1 MITEREERLFDK
13 WRINREGF
21 VSDGVA
27 DEKEYNNSKQKI
39 LFVLKEVND
48 LGGGGWDIRE
58 YMREGGRPET
68 WNNITRWVEGIRNL
82 PGEIPWKKLSEISKE
97 RRIKAL
103 KSVAAMNLKKSPG
116 SHTTDPSGLAKVS
129 GEDKSFLNE
138 QFSIYF
144 PDIVICCGTHVS
156 NNFHCHVDAVKE
168 AKRQCTSRGIYFH
181 EYLPNKFVISY
192 SHPEARV
199 ASNLLY
205 YGLIDAIREI
215 THAT

>member
-1 MITEREERLFDK
+1 MITEREDKLFK
-13 WRINREGF
+13 RWKTNREGF

-39 LFVLKEVND
+39 LFVLKEAND

-58 YMREGGRPET
+58 YMRGGGRAQT
-68 WNNITRWVEGIRNL
+68 WNNITRWIEGIRSL
-82 PGEIPWKKLSEISKE
+82 PDETPWEKISEISQE
-97 RRIKAL
+97 RRIEAL

-116 SHTTDPSGLAKVS
+116 SHTTDPVELSRIS
-129 GEDKSFLNE
+129 REDKLFLNE
-138 QFSIYF
+138 QFSIYL
-144 PDIVICCGTHVS
+144 PDIVVCCGTHVS
-156 NNFHCHVDAVKE
+156 NIFHCLIDAVKDAE
-168 AKRQCTSRGIYFH
+168 WKCTSRGIYFH
-181 EYLPNKFVISY
+181 EYLPEKFVISY

-205 YGLIDAIREI
+205 YGLVDAIREI